1 MPDPSIDEVSKS
13 DWDDD
18 LTSQERQDIR
28 EQVEQLS
35 STGFT
40 QLSGDRKDELIREA
54 IGERDTLYTGDMSR
68 LPTLDGDA
76 EVFSLNLA
84 AHKWELAQGGE
95 AQSESGEGGS
105 VSYTTGGAG
114 EEYLSLTRY
123 GKTAKRHVWMDNSIS
138 AVRTW

>member
-13 DWDDD
+13 DWDND
-18 LTSQERQDIR
+18 LTSAEKTAIR

-35 STGFT
+35 STGFA
-40 QLSGDRKDELIREA
+40 QLSDDRKNELIREA

-68 LPTLDGDA
+68 LPTLDGDR

-105 VSYTTGGAG
+105 VSYAGSGAG
-114 EEYLSLTRY
+114 EEYLDLTRY
-123 GKTAKRHVWMDNSIS
+123 GKTALRHVWMDNSIS
-138 AVRTW
+138 AVRTY